1 MTLMFGQVQCVGV
14 FKKASLQ
21 FFLSFWRS
29 NHDLYAKK
37 EHAASSA
44 ASEFSKVFMAEFLC
58 VDSFDLI
65 LPSIFAVGP
74 CHDGSNF
81 ALIS

>member
-1 MTLMFGQVQCVGV
+1 MWV
-14 FKKASLQ
+14 FSKRLAYSF
-21 FFLSFWRS
+21 FFLSD
-29 NHDLYAKK
+29 DLIMIYMQKK

-65 LPSIFAVGP
+65 LPSI
-74 CHDGSNF
+74 S
-81 ALIS
+81 